1 MLFLNYVNCLEILAI
16 DQTSSRCILQHSM
29 PSHNLPPS
37 ADAGKPSPGAKP
49 PWAKQTKKKV
59 MPNSKE
65 DPNRPKTADGSG
77 GFVARMRLQQAKDK
91 EQDSLEAKETAKEA
105 ARSLLP
111 KSDMFML
118 IKMKKQV
125 TSLAKTQKIKRT
137 SNYEKGH
144 TWYCY
149 CCGQKN
155 KASRTAC
162 TVCSRSNK
170 YCNIDRLNPA
180 HGQESS
186 ICLRSLQ
193 ANYLFKVSEPA
204 KTIH

>member
-1 MLFLNYVNCLEILAI
+1 
-16 DQTSSRCILQHSM
+16 M

-186 ICLRSLQ
+186 ICLRSLP
-193 ANYLFKVSEPA
+193 ANYLFKVSEPRA
-204 KTIH
+204 KRASKNHTLV